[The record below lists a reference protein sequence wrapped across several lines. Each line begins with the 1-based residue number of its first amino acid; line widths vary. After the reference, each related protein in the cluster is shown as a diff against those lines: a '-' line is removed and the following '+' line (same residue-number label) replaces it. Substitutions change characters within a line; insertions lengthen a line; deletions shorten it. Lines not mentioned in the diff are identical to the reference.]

1 MVTFGF
7 IYSRA
12 VGSTH
17 DLQWSRLP
25 DDLREKHVKK
35 QVVTFTGSTSISTF
49 HCLSRTKCVDG
60 PLPLVFKTDNIHISG
75 IMYIYNF
82 RLLVI
87 FKSSSVS
94 VVLSNHS
101 GDNQEVKK
109 RRQSRRNGRAKT
121 LSCVNIGSFV
131 GAKSLQ
137 SHKKNKLSCRRARCP
152 LRNRNR
158 NLSRG
163 KSVHLGSLV
172 L

>member
-17 DLQWSRLP
+17 DLQFSRLP

-109 RRQSRRNGRAKT
+109 KATVQTKRTSKNIVPGQHWFFRR
-121 LSCVNIGSFV
+121 C
-131 GAKSLQ
+131 
-137 SHKKNKLSCRRARCP
+137 
-152 LRNRNR
+152 
-158 NLSRG
+158 
-163 KSVHLGSLV
+163 
-172 L
+172 